1 LHRLDARFF
10 SGIETAMRL
19 PLKLCLA
26 SIVTWTLAACGALPT
41 QNFEHSAR
49 ATIKRVNIVPIGT
62 PEHTQV
68 RIMNPI
74 GAGFGVVGNLVEARR
89 AVWATQAMENTLAAA
104 HFDFRTSLS
113 NAVTQA
119 VSKVG
124 FTITRVG
131 GTRPEKESGRFLS
144 KYPQLK
150 HVDAYLDVYATYVG
164 FEAPQSS
171 TAFRPRL
178 ELSARLV
185 SAQDH
190 QILFQDRIIY
200 GCVENTD
207 EEAVMLRADDN
218 LSFKDRPALQ
228 MDPTRTARALQS
240 AIDATAWELAKQF
253 M

>member
-1 LHRLDARFF
+1 MRFRF
-10 SGIETAMRL
+10 
-19 PLKLCLA
+19 KLCLA
-26 SIVTWTLAACGALPT
+26 SILTWTLAACGALPT
-41 QNFEHSAR
+41 QTFEHSAR

-74 GAGFGVVGNLVEARR
+74 GAGFGVVGNLVESRR
-89 AVWATQAMENTLAAA
+89 AAWASQAMENTLAAA
-104 HFDFRTSLS
+104 HYDFRASLS
-113 NAVTQA
+113 NAIAQA

-124 FTITRVG
+124 FTITRPV
-131 GTRPEKESGRFLS
+131 GTRPEKEHGRFLT
-144 KYPQLK
+144 KYPPVK
-150 HVDAYLDVYATYVG
+150 KVDAYLDVYATYVG

-185 SAQDH
+185 SAKDH
-190 QILFQDRIIY
+190 QVLFQDRIIY

-207 EEAVMLRADDN
+207 EEAVLVRAEDN
-218 LSFKDRPALQ
+218 LSFKDRAALQ
-228 MDPTRTARALQS
+228 VDPTRTARALQS

>member
-1 LHRLDARFF
+1 
-10 SGIETAMRL
+10 MRVL
-19 PLKLCLA
+19 ELCLV
-26 SIVTWTLAACGALPT
+26 SILTGTLTACGALPT

-49 ATIKRVNIVPIGT
+49 ATIKRVDIVPLGT

-89 AVWATQAMENTLAAA
+89 AAWASQAMESTLAAA
-104 HFDFRTSLS
+104 HFDFRASLS

-124 FTITRVG
+124 FTITRLA

-144 KYPQLK
+144 KYPPLK

-185 SAQDH
+185 SVKDH
-190 QILFQDRIIY
+190 QVLFQDRIIY

-207 EEAVMLRADDN
+207 EDAVLVRADDN
-218 LSFKDRPALQ
+218 LSFRDRTALEA
-228 MDPTRTARALQS
+228 DPTRTARALQS
-240 AIDATAWELAKQF
+240 AIDAAAWELAKQF

>member
-1 LHRLDARFF
+1 MRF
-10 SGIETAMRL
+10 

-26 SIVTWTLAACGALPT
+26 SILTWTLAACGALPT
-41 QNFEHSAR
+41 QNFEHSTR
-49 ATIKRVNIVPIGT
+49 ATIKRVDIVPIGT
-62 PEHTQV
+62 PEHIQV

-89 AVWATQAMENTLAAA
+89 AAWASQAMENTLAAA
-104 HFDFRTSLS
+104 HFDFRASLS

-124 FTITRVG
+124 FTITPAT
-131 GTRPEKESGRFLS
+131 GTRPEKEHARFLS
-144 KYPQLK
+144 AYPQLK

-178 ELSARLV
+178 EVSARLV
-185 SAQDH
+185 SAKDH
-190 QILFQDRIIY
+190 QVLFQDRIIY

-207 EEAVMLRADDN
+207 EEAVLVRADDS
-218 LSFKDRPALQ
+218 LSFKDRGALQ
-228 MDPTRTARALQS
+228 IDPTRTARALQS

>member
-1 LHRLDARFF
+1 
-10 SGIETAMRL
+10 
-19 PLKLCLA
+19 
-26 SIVTWTLAACGALPT
+26 
-41 QNFEHSAR
+41 
-49 ATIKRVNIVPIGT
+49 
-62 PEHTQV
+62 
-68 RIMNPI
+68 MNPI

-89 AVWATQAMENTLAAA
+89 AAWASQAMESTLAAA
-104 HFDFRTSLS
+104 HFDFQASLA

-124 FTITRVG
+124 FTITPVA
-131 GTRPEKESGRFLS
+131 GTRPEKERARFLS
-144 KYPQLK
+144 AYPQLK

-185 SAQDH
+185 SAKNH

-207 EEAVMLRADDN
+207 EEAVLVRADDN
-218 LSFKDRPALQ
+218 LSFKDRGALSRLSTPPRGSSPNSSCSRSLMSFGASSRRCSSGVAKRSPLNPA
-228 MDPTRTARALQS
+228 RS
-240 AIDATAWELAKQF
+240 A
-253 M
+253 

>member
-1 LHRLDARFF
+1 
-10 SGIETAMRL
+10 MRL
-19 PLKLCLA
+19 PIKLCLA
-26 SIVTWTLAACGALPT
+26 SLFTWTLTACGALPS
-41 QNFEHSAR
+41 QNFEHSTR
-49 ATIKRVNIVPIGT
+49 ASVKRVDIVPIGT

-89 AVWATQAMENTLAAA
+89 AVWASQAMETTLAAA
-104 HFDFRTSLS
+104 NFDFHASLS
-113 NAVTQA
+113 NAITQA

-124 FTITRVG
+124 FTITRLA
-131 GTRPEKESGRFLS
+131 GTRPEKESGHFLS

-185 SAQDH
+185 SAKDH
-190 QILFQDRIIY
+190 QVLFQDRIIY

-207 EEAVMLRADDN
+207 EEAVLVRADDN
-218 LSFKDRPALQ
+218 LSFRDRGALQ
-228 MDPTRTARALQS
+228 ADPTRTARALQS

>member
-1 LHRLDARFF
+1 
-10 SGIETAMRL
+10 MRV

-26 SIVTWTLAACGALPT
+26 AILTWTFAACGALPT
-41 QNFEHSAR
+41 QNFEHSTR
-49 ATIKRVNIVPIGT
+49 ATIKRVDIVPIGT

-89 AVWATQAMENTLAAA
+89 AAWASQAMENTLAAA
-104 HFDFRTSLS
+104 HFDFRASLS

-119 VSKVG
+119 VGKVG
-124 FTITRVG
+124 FTITPLR
-131 GTRPEKESGRFLS
+131 GTRPEKEHARFLS
-144 KYPQLK
+144 AYPQLK

-178 ELSARLV
+178 EVSARLV
-185 SAQDH
+185 SAKDH
-190 QILFQDRIIY
+190 QVLFQDRIIY

-207 EEAVMLRADDN
+207 EEAVLVRADDN
-218 LSFKDRPALQ
+218 LSFKDRGALQ
-228 MDPTRTARALQS
+228 IDPTRTARALQS

>member
-1 LHRLDARFF
+1 MRFRF
-10 SGIETAMRL
+10 
-19 PLKLCLA
+19 KLCLA
-26 SIVTWTLAACGALPT
+26 SILTWTLAACGALPT

-74 GAGFGVVGNLVEARR
+74 GAGFGVVGNLVESRR
-89 AVWATQAMENTLAAA
+89 AAWASQAMENTLAAA
-104 HFDFRTSLS
+104 HYDFRASLS
-113 NAVTQA
+113 NAIAQA

-124 FTITRVG
+124 FTITRPV
-131 GTRPEKESGRFLS
+131 GTRPEKEHGRFLT
-144 KYPQLK
+144 KYPPVK
-150 HVDAYLDVYATYVG
+150 KVDAYLDVYATYVG

-185 SAQDH
+185 SAKDH
-190 QILFQDRIIY
+190 QVLFQDRIIY

-207 EEAVMLRADDN
+207 EEAVLVRAEDN
-218 LSFKDRPALQ
+218 LSFKDRAALQ
-228 MDPTRTARALQS
+228 VDPTRTARALQS

>member
-1 LHRLDARFF
+1 
-10 SGIETAMRL
+10 MRV

-26 SIVTWTLAACGALPT
+26 SILTWTLAACGALPT
-41 QNFEHSAR
+41 QNFEHSTR
-49 ATIKRVNIVPIGT
+49 ATIKRVDIVPIGT

-89 AVWATQAMENTLAAA
+89 AAWASQAMENTLAAA
-104 HFDFRTSLS
+104 HFDFRASLS

-119 VSKVG
+119 VRKVG
-124 FTITRVG
+124 FTITPAT
-131 GTRPEKESGRFLS
+131 GTRPEKEHARFLS
-144 KYPQLK
+144 AYPQLK

-178 ELSARLV
+178 EVSARLV
-185 SAQDH
+185 SAKDH
-190 QILFQDRIIY
+190 QVLFQDRIIY

-207 EEAVMLRADDN
+207 EDAVLVRADDN
-218 LSFKDRPALQ
+218 LSFKDRGALQ
-228 MDPTRTARALQS
+228 VDPTRTARALQS
-240 AIDATAWELAKQF
+240 AIDAAAWELAKQF

>member
-1 LHRLDARFF
+1 
-10 SGIETAMRL
+10 MRV
-19 PLKLCLA
+19 PLNLCLA
-26 SIVTWTLAACGALPT
+26 SIVTWALAACGALPT

-49 ATIKRVNIVPIGT
+49 ATIRRVDIVPIGA

-89 AVWATQAMENTLAAA
+89 AAWASQAMENTLAAA
-104 HFDFRTSLS
+104 HYDFRASLS
-113 NAVTQA
+113 NAVAQA

-124 FTITRVG
+124 FTITRLA
-131 GTRPEKESGRFLS
+131 GTRPDKERTRFLA
-144 KYPQLK
+144 KYPQLNR
-150 HVDAYLDVYATYVG
+150 VDAYLDVYATYVG

-185 SAQDH
+185 SAKNNQV
-190 QILFQDRIIY
+190 LFQDRIIY

-207 EEAVMLRADDN
+207 EEAVLVRADDN
-218 LSFKDRPALQ
+218 LRFKDRAALEVN
-228 MDPTRTARALQS
+228 PSRTARALQS

>member
-1 LHRLDARFF
+1 
-10 SGIETAMRL
+10 MRL
-19 PLKLCLA
+19 PIKLCLA
-26 SIVTWTLAACGALPT
+26 SILTWTLTACGTVPT
-41 QNFEHSAR
+41 QSFEHSTR
-49 ATIKRVNIVPIGT
+49 ATVKRVDIVPIGT

-89 AVWATQAMENTLAAA
+89 AAWASQAMETTLAAA
-104 HFDFRTSLS
+104 NFDFRASLS
-113 NAVTQA
+113 NAITQA

-124 FTITRVG
+124 FTITRLA
-131 GTRPEKESGRFLS
+131 GTRPEKENGRFLS
-144 KYPQLK
+144 KYPPLK

-185 SAQDH
+185 SAKDH
-190 QILFQDRIIY
+190 QVLFQDRIIY

-207 EEAVMLRADDN
+207 EEAVLVRADDN
-218 LSFKDRPALQ
+218 LSFRDRAALQ

>member
-1 LHRLDARFF
+1 
-10 SGIETAMRL
+10 MRV

-26 SIVTWTLAACGALPT
+26 SILTWTLAACGALPT
-41 QNFEHSAR
+41 QNFEHSTR
-49 ATIKRVNIVPIGT
+49 ATIKRVDIVPIGT

-89 AVWATQAMENTLAAA
+89 AAWASQAMENTLAAA
-104 HFDFRTSLS
+104 HFDFRASLS

-119 VSKVG
+119 VRKVG
-124 FTITRVG
+124 FTITPAT
-131 GTRPEKESGRFLS
+131 GTRPKKEHGRFLS
-144 KYPQLK
+144 AYPQLK

-178 ELSARLV
+178 EVSARLV
-185 SAQDH
+185 SAKDH
-190 QILFQDRIIY
+190 QVLFQDRIIY

-207 EEAVMLRADDN
+207 EDAVLVRADDN
-218 LSFKDRPALQ
+218 LSFKDRGALQ
-228 MDPTRTARALQS
+228 IDPTRTARALQS